1 MPAARLDKDQVA
13 PPQWPVGIGPGRI
26 GGNQGARAVVA
37 RGADADR
44 IAGDGFHGCGLPGP
58 ALRGPLAPDGGLAP
72 ALGEIGA
79 APRPAPAVPPVIVL
93 QPPHQG
99 VTGRRLQRR
108 VQRGSQVIAATVD
121 LFLTEAGDGL
131 TAGFLDEEVG
141 VGILGAARCILRG
154 QRPGQRRCQLAGID
168 EAVLIHFAQH
178 PVATAQGGLGVAF
191 GVIVVRP
198 LGQGGEEG
206 RLIRVQLA
214 QRLAEIVV
222 GRRCDAIGSVA
233 EENLVEIQLHD
244 LLFGQ
249 GRFQPVGQNGFLDLA
264 VDAALIGQQDV
275 LGHLLGD
282 GRAALQPPPGG
293 GVEDVLEH
301 GPAKAAHIDATV
313 VEEIAILGRQ
323 KSLDHRQRDLLVGH
337 IDAALVRELA
347 DQRPVTGID
356 PRRRRR
362 PIVSQLGCVGQV
374 MKQPGR
380 IDGHDHPGQGNRP
393 QQGHARHHE
402 PAFGNLHLILRQ
414 TGPQESFSPR
424 RRPRLEP

>member
-13 PPQWPVGIGPGRI
+13 PPQWPVGIGPCRI
-26 GGNQGARAVVA
+26 SGNQGARAVVA
-37 RGADADR
+37 CGADTDR

-58 ALRGPLAPDGGLAP
+58 ALGGPLAPDGGLTP

-99 VTGRRLQRR
+99 VTGRRLQCR
-108 VQRGSQVIAATVD
+108 VQRGSQVIAPTVD

-141 VGILGAARCILRG
+141 VSILGPARRILRG
-154 QRPGQRRCQLAGID
+154 QRPGQRRCQLAVID
-168 EAVLIHFAQH
+168 EAVLVHFTQH

-198 LGQGGEEG
+198 LGQCGEEG
-206 RLIRVQLA
+206 RLIRGQLA
-214 QRLAEIVV
+214 QRLAEIVI
-222 GRRCDAIGSVA
+222 GRRCDTIGAVA

-249 GRFQPVGQNGFLDLA
+249 GRFQPVGQDGFLDLA

-275 LGHLLGD
+275 LGHLLGY
-282 GRAALQPPPGG
+282 GRAAFKTPARG

-301 GPAKAAHIDATV
+301 GPAQAAHVDAAV
-313 VEEIAILGRQ
+313 VEEVPVLSGEEG
-323 KSLDHRQRDLLVGH
+323 LDHRQRDLLIRH
-337 IDAALVRELA
+337 IDAPLVRKLA
-347 DQRPVTGID
+347 DQGAVAGID

-362 PIVSQLGCVGQV
+362 PVVGQLGCVGQV

-380 IDGHDHPGQGNRP
+380 IDGHDQPGQGNRP

-402 PAFGNLHLILRQ
+402 PAFGNLHLILRK
-414 TGPQESFSPR
+414 TDSPDSFSPR